1 MSQLSVQ
8 QLFEER
14 RDKLQLTWVG
24 GHNGA
29 SRALN
34 NDALNRPGV
43 GLVGH
48 MNLVHPILIQAIG
61 ETDLAY
67 LSSQSVDART
77 DSLKRLCNSETVS
90 IFICDGMD
98 APGYLIEACDQFN
111 TPLFLSQKKTRA
123 FVNLLRPY
131 LQRELSEVTT
141 KHGVFLD
148 VLGFGIMITGN
159 SQIGKSELAL
169 ELISRGA
176 GLVADD
182 AVELFQLGPETIQG
196 RCPTIL
202 RDFLEVRG
210 IGVLNIKAIF
220 GETAVRPR
228 KTLRLIVHLE
238 RPTEEYFRGLDRLQT
253 KSSTTTILG
262 IEIPTVTL
270 AVVAGRNLAV
280 LVEAAVRHYIL
291 QTRGYDSTK
300 DFLDRH
306 EAAMRE
312 QLDSGAS
319 VPVAAKSLLGASV
332 LGGAAAIMPIA
343 PIFDESGMFR
353 AYDSEG

>member
-1 MSQLSVQ
+1 MPRLSVQ
-8 QLFEER
+8 QLFEDR
-14 RDKLQLTWVG
+14 REKLQLTWVG
-24 GHNGA
+24 GQAGGEREFTH
-29 SRALN
+29 
-34 NDALNRPGV
+34 DALNRPGV

-48 MNLVHPILIQAIG
+48 LNLIHPILIQALGVSDIEYLSQQPPPAREESLAALLTG
-61 ETDLAY
+61 ETMCVFLCDG
-67 LSSQSVDART
+67 VDAP
-77 DSLKRLCNSETVS
+77 DFLL
-90 IFICDGMD
+90 
-98 APGYLIEACDQFN
+98 EASNKFN
-111 TPLFLSQKKTRA
+111 TPLFLSQKKSRV

-141 KHGVFLD
+141 SHGVFLD
-148 VLGFGIMITGN
+148 VLGFGMLITGN

-182 AVELFQLGPETIQG
+182 AVELYQIGPETIQG
-196 RCPTIL
+196 RCPPLL

-210 IGVLNIKAIF
+210 IGVINIKAIF

-262 IEIPTVTL
+262 VEIPTVTL

-300 DFLDRH
+300 DVLDRH
-306 EAAMRE
+306 ELAMRSS
-312 QLDSGAS
+312 QADDID
-319 VPVAAKSLLGASV
+319 PAANARVGEATGV
-332 LGGAAAIMPIA
+332 
-343 PIFDESGMFR
+343 FR
-353 AYDSEG
+353 AFGTD

>member
-1 MSQLSVQ
+1 MPRLSVQ
-8 QLFEER
+8 QLFDDR
-14 RDKLQLTWVG
+14 REKLQLTWVAG
-24 GHNGA
+24 QNGA
-29 SRALN
+29 SRELTHE
-34 NDALNRPGV
+34 ALNRPGV

-48 MNLVHPILIQAIG
+48 LNLIHPILMQALG
-61 ETDLAY
+61 SSDLAY
-67 LSSQSVDART
+67 LSSQPPNARA
-77 DSLKRLCNSETVS
+77 DSLQSLCAGETLC
-90 IFICDGMD
+90 IFLCDGAD
-98 APGYLIEACDQFN
+98 APDFLIAACDEHG
-111 TPLFLSQKKTRA
+111 TPLFLSQKQSRV

-141 KHGVFLD
+141 SHGVFLD
-148 VLGFGIMITGN
+148 VLGFGTLITGN

-182 AVELFQLGPETIQG
+182 AVELYQVGPETIQG
-196 RCPTIL
+196 RCPALL

-210 IGVLNIKAIF
+210 IGVLNIRAIF

-238 RPTEEYFRGLDRLQT
+238 RPTDEYFRELDRLQT

-262 IEIPTVTL
+262 VEIPTLTL

-280 LVEAAVRHYIL
+280 LVEAGVRNYIL

-300 DFLDRH
+300 DFIDRH
-306 EAAMRE
+306 EEAMRE
-312 QLDSGAS
+312 QTEG
-319 VPVAAKSLLGASV
+319 VAAESASDRF
-332 LGGAAAIMPIA
+332 GDTSA
-343 PIFDESGMFR
+343 FR
-353 AYDSEG
+353 AYGTE

>member
-1 MSQLSVQ
+1 MPQLSVQ
-8 QLFEER
+8 RLFDDR
-14 RDKLQLTWVG
+14 RDKLSLTWVG
-24 GHNGA
+24 GQRGA
-29 SRALN
+29 ARFLN
-34 NDALNRPGV
+34 HEALNRPGV

-48 MNLVHPILIQAIG
+48 LNLIHPILIQALG
-61 ETDLAY
+61 LSDVEYLAN
-67 LSSQSVDART
+67 LDEAQRAVSVEA
-77 DSLKRLCNSETVS
+77 LCTNQTMA
-90 IFICDGMD
+90 IFLCDGVSAPKFLID
-98 APGYLIEACDQFN
+98 AADRYS
-111 TPLFLSQKKTRA
+111 TPLFLSLKKSRI

-131 LQRELSEVTT
+131 LQRELSEITT
-141 KHGVFLD
+141 CHGVFLD
-148 VLGFGIMITGN
+148 VLGFGILITGD

-169 ELISRGA
+169 ELISRSA

-182 AVELFQLGPETIQG
+182 AVELYQVGPETIQG
-196 RCPTIL
+196 RCPPLL

-210 IGVLNIKAIF
+210 IGVLNIRAIF

-238 RPTEEYFRGLDRLQT
+238 RPTKEYFAGLDRLQT

-262 IEIPTVTL
+262 VEISTVTL

-280 LVEAAVRHYIL
+280 LVEAAVRQYIL

-312 QLDSGAS
+312 QGVEAEPLLPIRAPVNTTGDANATAS
-319 VPVAAKSLLGASV
+319 FDAY
-332 LGGAAAIMPIA
+332 A
-343 PIFDESGMFR
+343 PE
-353 AYDSEG
+353 